1 MCDDVHDDVHDI
13 VCDVVSHVVC
23 DVESDVVCVGVGD
36 CTGCPVL
43 ATFSRSLLHGL
54 LFQNY

>member
-23 DVESDVVCVGVGD
+23 DVECDVVCVGVGD
-36 CTGCPVL
+36 CMCGGVYDGEGCGKVE
-43 ATFSRSLLHGL
+43 
-54 LFQNY
+54 